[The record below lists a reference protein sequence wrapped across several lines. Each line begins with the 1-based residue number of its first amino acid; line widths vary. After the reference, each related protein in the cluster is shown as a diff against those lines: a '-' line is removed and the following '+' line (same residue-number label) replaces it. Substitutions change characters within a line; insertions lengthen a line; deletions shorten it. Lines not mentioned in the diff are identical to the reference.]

1 MRLLRSIHSANP
13 ATGGTIESVRVMSL
27 ALERLGHNVEVLS
40 CDAPDAPFVANFP
53 LPLHAIGPGRP
64 GYGSSK
70 AFDAWLDVNLP
81 RFDAV
86 IIEGLWLYNGL
97 GVMRALKRMGRKAP
111 PYFVYPHG
119 MLDPWFKGQYPLKHF
134 KKLVYWQLF
143 EKQLLNGASRV
154 IFTTE
159 EEQKLAQNT
168 FPGFAAKTE
177 VVPLGI
183 EPPPG
188 DLDACQFAFY
198 EAFPVLKGQ
207 PFILFLG
214 RLHEKKG
221 LDMLLEA
228 HARQPAEPQLVI
240 AGTAASAEE
249 EKRWRTLAEE
259 LAISTRVHFTGH
271 LGGAPKWGALAAA
284 EAFVLP
290 SHQEN
295 FGVAVVEALACGTPV
310 LISDQINIWQP
321 IREAGA
327 AIVEAVNLAG
337 TENLLALW
345 QSLDQDQRRAIG
357 YAAQQLYKDRYA
369 ADAAARELLSV
380 LQD

>member
-27 ALERLGHNVEVLS
+27 ALERQGHSVEVLS
-40 CDAPDAPFVANFP
+40 CDDPAAPFVADFP
-53 LPLHAIGPGRP
+53 LTLHAIGPGRQ

-70 AFDAWLDVNLP
+70 AYDAWLDANLP

-86 IIEGLWLYNGL
+86 IIEGLWLYNGR
-97 GVMRALKRMGRKAP
+97 GVMQALKRMGSKAP

-119 MLDPWFKGQYPLKHF
+119 MLDPWFKQRYPLKHL
-134 KKLVYWQLF
+134 KKLIYWQLF
-143 EKQLLNGASRV
+143 EKQLLYGARRA

-159 EEQKLAQNT
+159 DEQKLAQNT
-168 FPGFAAKTE
+168 FPGLKAEST

-183 EPPPG
+183 EPPPS
-188 DLDACQFAFY
+188 DLHACRGVFY
-198 EAFPVLKGQ
+198 QAFPELTGQ

-221 LDMLLEA
+221 LDLLLEA
-228 HARQPAEPQLVI
+228 YARQTSTTDLVI
-240 AGTAASAEE
+240 AGTAASEE
-249 EKRWRTLAEE
+249 ETARWKSLATE
-259 LAISTRVHFTGH
+259 LGIAERARFTGH
-271 LGGAPKWGALAAA
+271 LGGASKWGALAAA
-284 EAFVLP
+284 EAFILP

-310 LISDQINIWQP
+310 LISDQINIWQQ
-321 IREAGA
+321 IHQGGA
-327 AIVEAVNLAG
+327 AIVEADNLAG
-337 TENLLALW
+337 TENLLKIW
-345 QSLDQDQRRAIG
+345 
-357 YAAQQLYKDRYA
+357 QQLGQEQRQTMSAAALKLYQTQFS
-369 ADAAARELLSV
+369 ADAAALELLSV